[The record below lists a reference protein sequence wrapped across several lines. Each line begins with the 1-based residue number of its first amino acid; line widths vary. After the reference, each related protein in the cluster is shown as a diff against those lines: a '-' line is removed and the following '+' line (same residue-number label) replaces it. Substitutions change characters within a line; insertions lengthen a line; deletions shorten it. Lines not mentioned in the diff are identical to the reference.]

1 MFCSDELEIDQS
13 WNCMANL
20 VSIYVPCV
28 IQKIV
33 YKLNKHTKKKLIV
46 QKVLY
51 IKAFKHIINRK
62 NKIY

>member
-33 YKLNKHTKKKLIV
+33 YKLNKHTKKKIDCSKGFVYKGL
-46 QKVLY
+46 QTY
-51 IKAFKHIINRK
+51 H
-62 NKIY
+62 

>member
-20 VSIYVPCV
+20 VSIYVPCA

-33 YKLNKHTKKKLIV
+33 YKLNKHTKK
-46 QKVLY
+46 
-51 IKAFKHIINRK
+51 N
-62 NKIY
+62 